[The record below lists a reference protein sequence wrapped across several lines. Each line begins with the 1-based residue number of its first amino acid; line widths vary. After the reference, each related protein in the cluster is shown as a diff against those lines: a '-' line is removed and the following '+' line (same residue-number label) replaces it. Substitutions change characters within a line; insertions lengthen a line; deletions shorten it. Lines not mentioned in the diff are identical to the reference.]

1 MENTIRLLLKRG
13 ANPNASSVPMPVL
26 FFAIKAAD
34 VDAVNLLLLKGADA
48 NAKLSDEVCGSIYRR
63 ISHVDYKLAF

>member
-13 ANPNASSVPMPVL
+13 ADPNASIVPMPVL

-34 VDAVNLLLLKGADA
+34 VEAVRLLLVKG
-48 NAKLSDEVCGSIYRR
+48 NLSVQTPKYLGKYCHDSG
-63 ISHVDYKLAF
+63 

>member
-13 ANPNASSVPMPVL
+13 ADPNSSIVPMPVL

-34 VDAVNLLLLKGADA
+34 VEAVRLLLVKGNIFVQLLQA
-48 NAKLSDEVCGSIYRR
+48 
-63 ISHVDYKLAF
+63 